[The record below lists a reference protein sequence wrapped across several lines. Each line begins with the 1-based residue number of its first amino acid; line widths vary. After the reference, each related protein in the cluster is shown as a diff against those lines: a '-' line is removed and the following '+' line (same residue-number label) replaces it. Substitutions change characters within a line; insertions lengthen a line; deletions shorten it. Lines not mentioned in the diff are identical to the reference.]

1 MVQRGLHNG
10 AALPTSGG
18 SGEPRSSLGKGCPGR
33 GNQGPERG
41 EFSVQEVGGGGLRA
55 EVAAYSA
62 AGVTE
67 SGEWLGLSHQRWD
80 LGRRNANP
88 CLLLGSA
95 PCLARSRGSHPGL
108 VLLSFS
114 GAWLCVVCGEPPH
127 PSEPLTSGQR
137 ASLFCLEAAVVG
149 GPLLGSPSER
159 AGRGGATPRFHPRYP
174 DTCSTYSGGN
184 PRLRAEGQGLV
195 GV

>member
-1 MVQRGLHNG
+1 MLSFTFLGFQSGLGVAGQSQGGQGG
-10 AALPTSGG
+10 AEGASQWGSSAHFWGVWRAQVLSRQGLPRTGQSG
-18 SGEPRSSLGKGCPGR
+18 PRAWGILCAGGW
-33 GNQGPERG
+33 
-41 EFSVQEVGGGGLRA
+41 GGGLRA

-114 GAWLCVVCGEPPH
+114 GAWLCVVCGEQSH
-127 PSEPLTSGQR
+127 R
-137 ASLFCLEAAVVG
+137 
-149 GPLLGSPSER
+149 
-159 AGRGGATPRFHPRYP
+159 TPQ
-174 DTCSTYSGGN
+174 N
-184 PRLRAEGQGLV
+184 P
-195 GV
+195 